1 MLEENQGAIR
11 EGGLKKVFA
20 KTFLWMF
27 MGLLATGIIA
37 YFTYSTGYVY
47 NLVNEGTFAIVCLVE
62 LVVVLLF
69 SFLMKKLPPMA
80 VSILYFVYAIINGIT
95 LSTIFVVF
103 QMESIFLIFLVSAA
117 VFGIFA
123 FLGYKTKI
131 DLSKIGTICYAALFA
146 GIILTLLNMIFFHSS
161 FISIGL
167 DWIILLVFFGVTAY
181 DIQKI
186 KKLYDAQVLDQE
198 KLHIYC
204 AMDIYLDFINI
215 FIRLLSL
222 FGKRK

>member
-1 MLEENQGAIR
+1 MLEENQGAIQ

-47 NLVNEGTFAIVCLVE
+47 NLVQKDTFLIVCLVE
-62 LVVVLLF
+62 LVVVLF
-69 SFLMKKLPPMA
+69 FTFLIKKLPPMA

-103 QMESIFLIFLVSAA
+103 QMESIFMIFLVSAA

-131 DLSKIGTICYAALFA
+131 DLSHLGTICYAALFA